1 MSRSPATTPTSPHH
15 PLSRL
20 LTYARPYR
28 FDIRMASLYSILNKI
43 FDLAPPVLIGVAVD
57 IVTRGE
63 DSILAQYGF
72 RDPVDQLL
80 VLTVLT
86 FIIWALESIFEYL
99 FARRWRNLAQTV
111 QHDLRLDAYNHL
123 QNVESAW
130 FERQR
135 HGSLMSI
142 LNDDV
147 NQLERFL
154 DGGANTILQLIT
166 TILVIG
172 GVFFYLAPDV
182 AWMAMLPMPFIAW
195 GSIAFQRKLEPYY
208 RDIREKV
215 SVLNSRLSNNF
226 SGITTIKSF
235 TAEKIEAEKIEA
247 EKIEKESN
255 DYRQS
260 NRAAIRLSAA
270 FTPLI
275 RIVILVGFS
284 ATLYFGGVD
293 TLEGGL
299 EVATYSVLVFMT
311 QRLLWPLTRLGETLD
326 LYQRAMAST
335 RRIFELLD
343 TPIAIRS
350 GDKRVEPKGVEG
362 EIAIEGITFAY
373 NEREPVFR
381 DFSLEIPAGR
391 TLAIVGSTGSGKS
404 TLIKLLLRLY
414 EVEEGRITLD
424 GDDLRELDLEGLRR
438 SIGLVSQGV
447 FLFHGTVA
455 DNIRYGRPDATI
467 DEVIEAARVAE
478 AEEFI
483 DRLPQGYNTIVGERG
498 ERLSGGQRQ
507 RLSIARAVLKDPPI
521 LILDEATSAVDNET
535 EGAIQRSMERIT
547 RDRTT
552 IIIAH
557 RLSTIRHADRI
568 IVLEDGQIVE
578 EGTHDELIEQHGRYQ
593 LLWSVQTG
601 ERSEL
606 GL

>member
-1 MSRSPATTPTSPHH
+1 MSRPTAATPDSQQK

-20 LTYARPYR
+20 LQYARPYR
-28 FDIRMASLYSILNKI
+28 FDIRMASLYSILNKL

-63 DSILAQYGF
+63 ESILADFGVV
-72 RDPVDQLL
+72 DPVDQLL

-86 FIIWALESIFEYL
+86 FVIWALESIFEYL

-111 QHDLRLDAYNHL
+111 EHDLRLDAYNHV
-123 QNVESAW
+123 QEVESAW

-154 DGGANTILQLIT
+154 DGGANTILQLFT

-172 GVFFYLAPDV
+172 VVFFTLAPEV

-195 GSIAFQRKLEPYY
+195 GSIAFQKKLEPYY

-215 SVLNSRLSNNF
+215 SVMNSRLSNNF

-235 TAEKIEAEKIEA
+235 TAEKIEAEKVE
-247 EKIEKESN
+247 EES
-255 DYRQS
+255 DAYRQS

-350 GDKRVEPKGVEG
+350 GETLVGPEEVEG
-362 EIAIEGITFAY
+362 EIAIEGVTFAY
-373 NEREPVFR
+373 NEREPVLS

-414 EVEEGRITLD
+414 EVDRGRITLD
-424 GDDLRELDLEGLRR
+424 GIDLRELDLEGLRR

-455 DNIRYGRPDATI
+455 DNIRYGKPDATVE
-467 DEVIEAARVAE
+467 EVVAAARVAE

-535 EGAIQRSMERIT
+535 EGAIQRSMARIT
-547 RDRTT
+547 RNRTT

-568 IVLEDGQIVE
+568 IVLEEGEIVE
-578 EGTHDELIEQHGRYQ
+578 EGTHDELLEQHGRYHA
-593 LLWSVQTG
+593 LWSVQTG

-606 GL
+606 ER